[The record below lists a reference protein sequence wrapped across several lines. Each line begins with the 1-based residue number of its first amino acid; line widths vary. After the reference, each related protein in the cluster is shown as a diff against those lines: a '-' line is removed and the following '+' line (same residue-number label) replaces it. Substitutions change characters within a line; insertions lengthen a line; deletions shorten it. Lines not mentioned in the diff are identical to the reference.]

1 MTDRPGEEV
10 AHRLEELG
18 SIAREV
24 LGVHKSVDPFMTL
37 CFMALPVIPKL
48 KITDTGLF
56 DVNAFC
62 TVPVEA
68 DD

>member
-1 MTDRPGEEV
+1 
-10 AHRLEELG
+10 
-18 SIAREV
+18 
-24 LGVHKSVDPFMTL
+24 MTL